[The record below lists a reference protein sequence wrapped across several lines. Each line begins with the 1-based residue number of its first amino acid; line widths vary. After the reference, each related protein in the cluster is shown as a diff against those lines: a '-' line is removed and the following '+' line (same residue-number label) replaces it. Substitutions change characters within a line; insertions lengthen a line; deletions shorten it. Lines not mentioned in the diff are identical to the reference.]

1 MKIAYLSFNEFP
13 SKYAH
18 AVQIM
23 RMCEAFSEEGHQVT
37 LFAQKSLH
45 YTSDESLFFE
55 YGVNYKFNIVWLEL
69 NNLKNHYLF
78 FLLKI
83 IYKIKNEYDVY
94 FARYHYPVLVC
105 YFFRLKCVYEIHNI
119 PISKSWKLSI
129 QLFKN
134 TKFIEYVFIAHKLA
148 ELYKKLYRI
157 NESQIIV
164 QHDGALLRELVGE
177 SIDADL
183 EDLFCK
189 ETKNIL
195 YIGSF
200 YKGRGIDL
208 VVKLAKS
215 NTEYN
220 FICIGGNQKDF
231 NETDLPN
238 IKFHNRVDN
247 RIVPFLL
254 KKADILL
261 MPYSRITTIE
271 GKNNTADFCS
281 PMKLGEYLASGK
293 PIISSALPSLM
304 EVLIDKENALLY
316 EPDNYEELNL
326 KFNTLVVDNILQ
338 IKLGQAALQTA
349 TKISWNSRVKEI
361 VRFLC

>member
-1 MKIAYLSFNEFP
+1 
-13 SKYAH
+13 
-18 AVQIM
+18 M
-23 RMCEAFSEEGHQVT
+23 RMCEAFCEEGHQLT
-37 LFAQKSLH
+37 LFAKKSLY
-45 YTSDESLFFE
+45 YTDDESLFFE
-55 YGVNYKFNIVWLEL
+55 YGVKNKFDIIWLEQNIVI
-69 NNLKNHYLF
+69 NNYLF
-78 FLLKI
+78 FVLKYV
-83 IYKIKNEYDVY
+83 YKIKKEYD
-94 FARYHYPVLVC
+94 FFFTRHYYSAVAC
-105 YFFRLKCVYEIHNI
+105 YLIRLKCAYEIHNI
-119 PISKSWKLSI
+119 PISKSWKASI
-129 QLFKN
+129 HLFKN
-134 TKFIEYVFIAHKLA
+134 TKFIKCVFISHKLA
-148 ELYKKLYRI
+148 ELYIKLYRVK
-157 NESQIIV
+157 ESQIIV
-164 QHDGALLRELVGE
+164 QHDGALLRELAHE